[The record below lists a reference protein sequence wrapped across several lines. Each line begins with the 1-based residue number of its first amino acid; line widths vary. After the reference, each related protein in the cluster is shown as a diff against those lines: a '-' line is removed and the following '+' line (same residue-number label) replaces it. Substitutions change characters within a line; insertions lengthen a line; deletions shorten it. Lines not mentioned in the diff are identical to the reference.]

1 MHPAFSVIFFT
12 VFSGT
17 GYGLLALI
25 GLSAAVGL
33 LPRDPWF
40 AGAGLIIGVA
50 AVSAGLLSST
60 IHLGHPERAWR
71 ALSQW
76 RSSWLSREG
85 VLAIAA
91 YLPVGLLGYYLVL
104 HPQDGEGGAALWGTL
119 TVVAAALTV
128 YCTAMIYRSLET
140 IHQWANRWT
149 VPNYLLLG
157 AAGGALWLNAL
168 MQGFGIADSG
178 AGIVALA
185 LVTAAWVA
193 KTRYWRFI
201 DTTGHPSTPESA
213 TGLGGFG
220 RVGMFE
226 SPHTSVNYLLKEMG
240 FQIARKHSVKLRA
253 YAHALAFLLPS
264 LLLGVTLALSGP
276 GAAVIAVLAAL
287 SITAG
292 QLIERWLFF
301 AEAKHVVM
309 LYYGETTR

>member
-12 VFSGT
+12 VFSGI

-25 GLSAAVGL
+25 GLSAALGL
-33 LPRDPWF
+33 LPRDPWL
-40 AGAGLIIGVA
+40 AGVGLTVGVA

-85 VLAIAA
+85 VLAIVT
-91 YLPVGLLGYYLVL
+91 YLPVGLLGYCLLL
-104 HPQDGEGGAALWGTL
+104 HPQDGQGGAALWGML
-119 TVVAAALTV
+119 TAAAAALTV

-140 IHQWANRWT
+140 IHQWANQWT

-168 MQGFGIADSG
+168 LQGFGIADSG
-178 AGIVALA
+178 AGMAALA
-185 LVTAAWVA
+185 LVTAAWWA

-201 DTTGHPSTPESA
+201 DTTTHPSTPESA

-220 RVGMFE
+220 KVGMFE
-226 SPHTSVNYLLKEMG
+226 SPHTSGNYLLKEMG

-253 YAHALAFLLPS
+253 YAHGLVFLLPS
-264 LLLGVTLALSGP
+264 VLLGITLAVSASG
-276 GAAVIAVLAAL
+276 ALIFAVLAAV
-287 SITAG
+287 SITVG

-309 LYYGETTR
+309 LYYGETIR

>member
-17 GYGLLALI
+17 GYGLLALT
-25 GLSAAVGL
+25 GLSAALGL

-40 AGAGLIIGVA
+40 AGAALIIGVA

-85 VLAIAA
+85 VLAIAS
-91 YLPVGLLGYYLVL
+91 YLPVGVLGYYLVL
-104 HPQDGEGGAALWGTL
+104 HPQDDQAGAALWGTL
-119 TVVAAALTV
+119 TVVAATLTV
-128 YCTAMIYRSLET
+128 YCTAMIYRGLET

-157 AAGGALWLNAL
+157 VAGGALWLNAL
-168 MQGFGIADSG
+168 MQGFGIANSG
-178 AGIVALA
+178 TGMAALA
-185 LVTAAWVA
+185 LVAAAWGA

-201 DTTGHPSTPESA
+201 DTTSHPSTPESA

-220 RVGMFE
+220 CVCMFE
-226 SPHTSVNYLLKEMG
+226 SPHTSGNYLLKEMG

-264 LLLGVTLALSGP
+264 VLLGVTFALSRP
-276 GAAVIAVLAAL
+276 GAAVVAVLAAL
-287 SITAG
+287 AITAG
-292 QLIERWLFF
+292 QIIERWLFF